1 MPNPTQ
7 NFNVGDK
14 CIILLDE
21 VPTQSFI
28 TRKLVIEELADDG
41 KTVNTVV
48 QYYVS
53 HKGNQT
59 PYTGKIFK
67 SKDLLLSDFASYL
80 K

>member
-28 TRKLVIEELADDG
+28 TRKLVIEEFADDG
-41 KTVNTVV
+41 VTVNTTV
-48 QYYVS
+48 QLYVA
-53 HKGNQT
+53 HKGNQA

-67 SKDLLLSDFASYL
+67 SKDAMLSDFASSL